1 MPTAESAA
9 YLAKKPTVPP
19 TFQDVDFSNNEALVN
34 ARDAVVREQW
44 VKIMMARLVREE
56 MGKCYVRE
64 GNNHLEKCGR
74 YRERYLQ
81 LLSEAKAQGFKG
93 QEQNY
98 TPGVDGPSASISST
112 YPRFGQHLG
121 SKGTDLNV

>member
-74 YRERYLQ
+74 YRGTLFNPILMIPLARIHTWKPFNQ
-81 LLSEAKAQGFKG
+81 SKQ
-93 QEQNY
+93 
-98 TPGVDGPSASISST
+98 ST
-112 YPRFGQHLG
+112 AL
-121 SKGTDLNV
+121 